1 MISKVMLLLIRNRKT
16 YPKASKNDPQR
27 RRGGGSWRGPGRL
40 RAEGL
45 KKHKKTGI
53 LGAPGTPFC
62 RPFSMKDPKGN
73 PNGDMFD
80 PKFEKKALTN

>member
-1 MISKVMLLLIRNRKT
+1 MIPEDV
-16 YPKASKNDPQR
+16 
-27 RRGGGSWRGPGRL
+27 GEGGPGG
-40 RAEGL
+40 AWGAFGL
-45 KKHKKTGI
+45 KIKKMGI
-53 LGAPGTPFC
+53 LGAPGAAFC